1 MKKIYTLLA
10 ATLLT
15 VTTAFAQTLEVSVDG
30 VPMENGKD
38 YTLNYTEDEIK
49 TVVPGDFF
57 DSHVYAME
65 PEILVKTTVDQTVY
79 VTAEDLDNISGKTV
93 EGTAQICFGG
103 NCEPLASMNA
113 YSVTKSSKMEA
124 GSSLD
129 TEIHINFGSV
139 MIMDGEVYD
148 GSIPT
153 YPIERH
159 IKLTVK
165 AGSEEISLV
174 LTFVCDPEN
183 KLSVNGVSADNAVNA
198 TAEGICYTLSAAGT
212 LDVYSANGAAIMH
225 KTVGGNGAVSFS
237 ALPAGVYVYNLK
249 ADGKNYSGKV
259 AVK

>member
-15 VTTAFAQTLEVSVDG
+15 VTTAFAQTLEVIVDG
-30 VPMENGKD
+30 VTMENGKD

-49 TVVPGDFF
+49 TFVPGDEF
-57 DSHVYAME
+57 DSYVYAMK
-65 PEILVKTTVDQTVY
+65 PEILVKTTVTQTVY
-79 VTAEDLDNISGKTV
+79 VTAEDLDKPSGKPE

-103 NCEPLASMNA
+103 SCEPLTSPT
-113 YSVTKSSKMEA
+113 YSVTKSSEMKA

-129 TEIHINFGSV
+129 TEMHIDFGSV
-139 MIMDGEVYD
+139 MIMDGEVWGD
-148 GSIPT
+148 IPT
-153 YPIERH
+153 FPIERH

-174 LTFVCDPEN
+174 LTYVCDPEN

-198 TAEGICYTLSAAGT
+198 TAEGISYTLSAAGT

-225 KTVGGNGAVSFS
+225 KTVGGNGTVSFS